1 MGYVKNM
8 KTGSVLITVILVFLV
23 PLTALTLYMV
33 LGTLKNQV
41 VKYESYMDT
50 KRLLVNAVNWGAAVL
65 SALDVTTI
73 FDELP
78 DLPEGVDIGDENVG
92 KIYCAHTPE
101 DFEALGGNF
110 LDVPANQ
117 ELNVLFIFNESN
129 VPVRILA
136 FLRKQDTTISDQVF
150 VNITYRESAA
160 EFLKRAHFT
169 DSDYTYNDGQ
179 TSVSITSNYQTSHG
193 IIDVG
198 ISLLKSLF
206 GQEQEENI
214 AFSKMGVAGTFYAN
228 GIEVITTIKP
238 EFLGIGDGAEITAG
252 GEKLE
257 KLKLKWVFIFP
268 HLYWTSMD
276 ESEILNNSSIN
287 QSPET
292 VAGWLGESETLPL
305 DDAELVDEL
314 KQTFE
319 REGITFD
326 LNDPDG
332 YFELEQSGS
341 SFVIKEY
348 DSTGVLVASTS
359 VQLDRYESLKLLFN
373 GDLHI
378 TSSLTIDRSVS
389 IMADGTIRISDDI
402 LYADYQIESENDL
415 AGASSALSESDDI
428 FTLIGTKSIIAD
440 TPLFDDTLNL
450 MGCYYALGGTLYSTN
465 WFTHFEDVNLFGQVV
480 EKMTLEHADVDVESD
495 DPLIQFLVDIGVYEE
510 LLGEILDTDFERN
523 YYGDDRVYSFYA
535 GEDVVTPIPKW
546 YGSYTPGQPVE
557 ITSLSWR

>member
-1 MGYVKNM
+1 MGYVKNV

-23 PLTALTLYMV
+23 PLTALTLYVM

-41 VKYESYMDT
+41 VNYGSYMDT

-73 FDELP
+73 FDELS
-78 DLPEGVDIGDENVG
+78 DLPEGVDIGDVNVG
-92 KIYCAHTPE
+92 KIYCAYTSE
-101 DFEALGGNF
+101 DFEALGENF

-136 FLRKQDTTISDQVF
+136 FLRKQDATISDQVF
-150 VNITYRESAA
+150 ANITYRESAA
-160 EFLKRAHFT
+160 EFLKRTHFT

-179 TSVSITSNYQTSHG
+179 TSVSIISNYQTSHG

-214 AFSKMGVAGTFYAN
+214 ALSKMGVAGTFYAN
-228 GIEVITTIKP
+228 GIEVITTTKP
-238 EFLGIGDGAEITAG
+238 EFLGIEDGAEITAG
-252 GEKLE
+252 GESLE

-268 HLYWTSMD
+268 YLYWTSMD

-292 VAGWLGESETLPL
+292 VAGWLGENETLPL
-305 DDAELVDEL
+305 DDAELVGEL

-319 REGITFD
+319 HEGITFD

-332 YFELEQSGS
+332 YFELEQNGS

-348 DSTGVLVASTS
+348 DSTGVMVASTS

-378 TSSLTIDRSVS
+378 TSSLTIDRPVS

-415 AGASSALSESDDI
+415 AGASSALSGSDDI

-480 EKMTLEHADVDVESD
+480 EKMTLEHADVDVESED
-495 DPLIQFLVDIGVYEE
+495 SLIQFLVDIGVYEE

-535 GEDVVTPIPKW
+535 GEDVVAPIPKW

>member
-1 MGYVKNM
+1 MGYVKNV
-8 KTGSVLITVILVFLV
+8 KTGSVLIAVILVFLV
-23 PLTALTLYMV
+23 PLTALTLYVM

-41 VKYESYMDT
+41 VNYGSYMDT

-65 SALDVTTI
+65 SALDVATI
-73 FDELP
+73 FDELS
-78 DLPEGVDIGDENVG
+78 DLPEGVDIDDVYIG
-92 KIYCAHTPE
+92 KIYYAHTPE
-101 DFEALGGNF
+101 DFEALGENF

-136 FLRKQDTTISDQVF
+136 FLRKQDATISDQVF
-150 VNITYRESAA
+150 ANITYRESAA
-160 EFLKRAHFT
+160 EFLKRTHFT

-179 TSVSITSNYQTSHG
+179 TSVSIISNYQTSHG

-214 AFSKMGVAGTFYAN
+214 ALSKMGVAGTFYAN
-228 GIEVITTIKP
+228 GIEVITTTKP
-238 EFLGIGDGAEITAG
+238 EFLGIEDGAEITAG
-252 GEKLE
+252 GESLE

-268 HLYWTSMD
+268 YLYWTSMD

-287 QSPET
+287 QSPEM
-292 VAGWLGESETLPL
+292 VAGWLGENETLPL

-319 REGITFD
+319 HEGITFD

-332 YFELEQSGS
+332 YFELEQNDS
-341 SFVIKEY
+341 SFVVKEY
-348 DSTGVLVASTS
+348 DSTGVMVASTS
-359 VQLDRYESLKLLFN
+359 VQLNQYESLKLLFN

-378 TSSLTIDRSVS
+378 TSSLTIDRPVS

-415 AGASSALSESDDI
+415 AGASSALSGSDDI

-465 WFTHFEDVNLFGQVV
+465 WFTHFEDVNLFGQMV
-480 EKMTLEHADVDVESD
+480 EKMTLEHADVDVESED
-495 DPLIQFLVDIGVYEE
+495 SLIQFLVDIGVYEE

-535 GEDVVTPIPKW
+535 GEDVVAPIPKW